1 MMRVGA
7 TFRLPSDEI
16 ATLGHGEIVGRLWS
30 ARLQLDD
37 PRVSEAHAMVSLRG
51 GELRLV
57 GLRGRI
63 GVGGQWL
70 GEVELYPGLVVA
82 MAPGLELRVEDVSLP
97 EAVLA
102 LEGDGLARQ
111 VLHSACSLVL
121 RPRPFLEPSVHPDAA
136 AVIWSSGL
144 GFTVRI
150 GTEPTRPMLP
160 GDTFQVDGRTFR
172 AVAVPTTGS
181 ITDATAASRLAGPL
195 HIVARYDTVHIARDG
210 ETVVLAGLSA
220 RILSELIAAGRPMS
234 WDALAGEL
242 WGHDEGRD
250 SLRRK
255 LDVAMFR
262 LRDRL
267 RKARV
272 RPDLVR
278 ASGTG
283 VFEVVLHPRDVTVDQ
298 V

>member
-1 MMRVGA
+1 MRVEA
-7 TFRLPSDEI
+7 LFRLPTGES
-16 ATLGHGEIVGRLWS
+16 ATLGHGELIGRLWS

-63 GVGGQWL
+63 GVGGHWL
-70 GEVELYPGLVVA
+70 GEVELTPGLVVSL
-82 MAPGLELRVEDVSLP
+82 APGLDLTVEDVTLP

-121 RPRPFLEPSVHPDAA
+121 RPRPSLEPSVHPAAA

-144 GFTVRI
+144 GFTLRL
-150 GTEPTRPMLP
+150 GSEPPRPLLP
-160 GDTFQVDGRTFR
+160 GDAFTVEGRTFR
-172 AVAVPTTGS
+172 AVAVPTVAS

-195 HIVARYDTVHIARDG
+195 RIVARYDTVHIARDG
-210 ETVVLAGLSA
+210 ETVVITGLSA

-234 WDALAGEL
+234 WEALAGEL

-267 RKARV
+267 RRARV

-283 VFEVVLHPRDVTVDQ
+283 VFEVVLHPRDVTVDE